1 MEYRGEQS
9 TFNEGAG
16 QMERINILQIQI
28 NNCWVAPLRL
38 DIGDKGSGRYGYQ
51 IIFSNYNSLLGEV
64 SSKLTTTELEDIKKD
79 KENLRKLFECNP
91 IHIIRWND
99 TLAGR
104 KKISYINQ
112 EGWNK
117 IEGALFD
124 YGLKIRKL
132 LEEHNM
138 TSPKQKDPSKAIFGN

>member
-16 QMERINILQIQI
+16 QMERINILQMQI

-51 IIFSNYNSLLGEV
+51 IIFSNYNSILQEV
-64 SSKLTTTELEDIKKD
+64 SSKLATTELTDIMED
-79 KENLRKLFECNP
+79 KEDLRKLFECNP
-91 IHIIRWND
+91 IQIIRWD
-99 TLAGR
+99 DSLSGR
-104 KKISYINQ
+104 RKYTYTNWD
-112 EGWNK
+112 GWNK
-117 IEGALFD
+117 IEPKLFD

-138 TSPKQKDPSKAIFGN
+138 TAPKQKDPSKAIFGN